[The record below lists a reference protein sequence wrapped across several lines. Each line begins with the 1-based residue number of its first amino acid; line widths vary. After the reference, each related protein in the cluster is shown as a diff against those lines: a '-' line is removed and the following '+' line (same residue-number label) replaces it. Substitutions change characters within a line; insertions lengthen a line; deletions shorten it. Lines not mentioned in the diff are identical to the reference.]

1 MFAFKCVFIRHY
13 VPSRFMLVKNT
24 NMGGVPFG
32 RKKLA
37 GESIQ
42 QPALDVSLPYQLFA
56 NIIFS

>member
-1 MFAFKCVFIRHY
+1 
-13 VPSRFMLVKNT
+13 MLVKNT
-24 NMGGVPFG
+24 NMGIHSFLV